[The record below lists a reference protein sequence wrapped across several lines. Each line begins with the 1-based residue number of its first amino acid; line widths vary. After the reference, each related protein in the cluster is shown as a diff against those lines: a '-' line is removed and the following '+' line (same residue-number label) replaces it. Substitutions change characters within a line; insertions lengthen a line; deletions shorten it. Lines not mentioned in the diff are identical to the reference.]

1 MVHQPSDKG
10 GCHLLIV
17 QYVDPSGEFQICI
30 QDDDFLLMDLG
41 KVVKQQLGSCPVIGS
56 SDRAGILTPG
66 EEVHEKLM
74 PCEQTKPQGVVVPI
88 T

>member
-41 KVVKQQLGSCPVIGS
+41 KVVKQQLGSCPVIGNIS
-56 SDRAGILTPG
+56 EFIQDQDVCPG
-66 EEVHEKLM
+66 QFFM
-74 PCEQTKPQGVVVPI
+74 QG
-88 T
+88 